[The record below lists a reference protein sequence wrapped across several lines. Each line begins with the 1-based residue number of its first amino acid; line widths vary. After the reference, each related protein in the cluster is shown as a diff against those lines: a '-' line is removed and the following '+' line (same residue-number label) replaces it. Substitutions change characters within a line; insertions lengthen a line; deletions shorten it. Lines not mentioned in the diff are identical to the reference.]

1 MSLLCAYRKLTLT
14 RELSRRELLGIVL
27 SQKNQRI
34 MQRIGDMQKA
44 NSSVRSSMDSIMK
57 GATSMANMAYQAKLE
72 QNNSLGRNLFND
84 ASMADSAYRNKVY
97 ENQSKGTPTDADKE
111 QENQLRLKADNLQ
124 RSAQLTM
131 MNIDNNNRTAGSI
144 FQASQL
150 GMAGVNNVV
159 GSIFESVDG
168 AMMDTLQ
175 KEQADIQM
183 DLANNSSMM
192 ELEKAELENVKKE
205 EKDSIKRDVA
215 TFGLD

>member
-175 KEQADIQM
+175 REQADIQM